1 MHSAITQQLFAK
13 ELYTCMYRYNSL
25 SVSTLLSLTIMS
37 ISYFNN
43 AHPDPDVAN
52 GEQSSFHIADGIG
65 EHKKAS
71 RQRACVVEVT
81 VLHQLTSTCD
91 SFVSVQRL
99 SCCFEPKSFLVIMCL
114 RGKTDS
120 IGH

>member
-1 MHSAITQQLFAK
+1 
-13 ELYTCMYRYNSL
+13 
-25 SVSTLLSLTIMS
+25 MS

-52 GEQSSFHIADGIG
+52 REQSSFHIADGIG

-81 VLHQLTSTCD
+81 VLHQLMSTYD

-99 SCCFEPKSFLVIMCL
+99 SCCFEPKSFFGHYVPKGDRRTVSVIELTFICL
-114 RGKTDS
+114 SS
-120 IGH
+120 IYINLGISI

>member
-1 MHSAITQQLFAK
+1 
-13 ELYTCMYRYNSL
+13 
-25 SVSTLLSLTIMS
+25 MS

-52 GEQSSFHIADGIG
+52 REQSSFHIADGIG
-65 EHKKAS
+65 GHKKAS

-81 VLHQLTSTCD
+81 VLHQLMSTYD

-99 SCCFEPKSFLVIMCL
+99 SCCFEPKSFFGHYVPKALGDRRTVSVIELTFICL
-114 RGKTDS
+114 SS
-120 IGH
+120 IYITSRISI